1 MKYKFAVFILSHGRP
16 DKVYTL
22 KQLQNNNYT
31 GDWYIIIDNEDTQRE
46 EYIKNFGK
54 DKVVIFD
61 KAAIA
66 GKFDT
71 MDTSTDRRSVVFA
84 RNACFDIAEE
94 KGYDYFLELDD
105 DYNAFS
111 IRYIEDG
118 KFKQKEIRNLDF
130 LFEKMLDFLEQSKS
144 LTVAIAQ
151 NGDFIGGKDNDRYK
165 DGLLRKAM
173 NTFFCKT
180 SHRFDFLG
188 RINEDVNTYTY
199 LGSKGERIFTYSH
212 ACINQMQTQSN
223 SGGMTELYLDS
234 GTYVKSFFSVMIMPS
249 CVSIKSMG
257 DKHKRLHHNV
267 KWDCCVPKIIN
278 QRYKKE

>member
-1 MKYKFAVFILSHGRP
+1 M
-16 DKVYTL
+16 
-22 KQLQNNNYT
+22 
-31 GDWYIIIDNEDTQRE
+31 
-46 EYIKNFGK
+46 
-54 DKVVIFD
+54 
-61 KAAIA
+61 
-66 GKFDT
+66 
-71 MDTSTDRRSVVFA
+71 
-84 RNACFDIAEE
+84 
-94 KGYDYFLELDD
+94 
-105 DYNAFS
+105 
-111 IRYIEDG
+111 
-118 KFKQKEIRNLDF
+118 
-130 LFEKMLDFLEQSKS
+130 
-144 LTVAIAQ
+144 
-151 NGDFIGGKDNDRYK
+151 
-165 DGLLRKAM
+165 RKAM

>member
-16 DKVYTL
+16 DKVHTL
-22 KQLQNNNYT
+22 KQLQKNNYT

-61 KAAIA
+61 KAAVA
-66 GKFDT
+66 EKFDT

-180 SHRFDFLG
+180 SLRFDFLG
-188 RINEDVNTYTY
+188 RLNEDVNTYTY